1 MKAAVP
7 VKKGDIIEVQISG
20 LGSSGEGV
28 GRYNGFTVFVKN
40 ALPEEI
46 VQAEIVLVK
55 KNYAVGVLK
64 QLIKAASERTEPI
77 CPVYKECG
85 GCQLQHLSY
94 AGQLKM
100 KQQQVLD
107 ALTRIGHLDVEVLP
121 VIGCSNPWNY
131 RNKMQFPAAVNTEG
145 KINIGCYAAAT
156 HSVIDTGSCLI
167 QKEANNE
174 VLTTVR
180 KWMQRFG
187 ISAYDEKTGK
197 GLVRH
202 VMSRVGVHS
211 GEVMAVLITSAYDI
225 PHKKELVEWLEKYV
239 PGLVSVVQ
247 NINKKPTNVVMGS
260 KTRVLYGRPTITDSL
275 GALSFNIS
283 AQSFFQVNSEQ
294 AEKLYNKAL
303 EYAALNGNETV
314 VDVYCGT
321 GTISLYLAKHAA
333 QVYGIEIVP
342 PAIEDAKKNA
352 ADNNCHNAEFILGD
366 AAEKLPELLSQGVQP
381 DVVIVDPPRA
391 GCEQKVLQAIADVK
405 PKRIVYVSCNP
416 ASLARDLAYLA
427 GRDYKALAAQP
438 VDMFPMT
445 SHVETVVSLSKGYI
459 DHDTIDIEISLEDM
473 DFSAYR
479 GKATYKEIQN
489 YVLEKFNLK
498 VSTLNI
504 SQVKRKSGISM
515 GTNYNKSK
523 SENVKIYQC
532 TPEKEDAIL
541 DALKHFNII

>member
-64 QLIKAASERTEPI
+64 QLIKVASERTEPI

-131 RNKMQFPAAVNTEG
+131 RNKMQFPAAVNAEG

-366 AAEKLPELLSQGVQP
+366 AAEKLPELLAQGIQP

-427 GRDYKALAAQP
+427 ERDYKALAAQP

-459 DHDTIDIEISLEDM
+459 DHDSVNIEISLEDM

-523 SENVKIYQC
+523 SENVKIPQC
-532 TPEKEDAIL
+532 TPEKEEAIL

>member
-77 CPVYKECG
+77 CPVYEECG

-202 VMSRVGVHS
+202 VMGRVGVHS

-225 PHKKELVEWLEKYV
+225 PHKKELIEWLEKYV

-366 AAEKLPELLSQGVQP
+366 AAEKLPELLAQGVQP

-427 GRDYKALAAQP
+427 ERDYKALAAQP

-523 SENVKIYQC
+523 SENVKIHQC

>member
-77 CPVYKECG
+77 CPVYEECG

-131 RNKMQFPAAVNTEG
+131 RNKMQFPAAVNAEG

-225 PHKKELVEWLEKYV
+225 PHKKELIEWLEKYV

-366 AAEKLPELLSQGVQP
+366 AAEKLPELLAQGIQP

-427 GRDYKALAAQP
+427 ERDYKALAAQP

-459 DHDTIDIEISLEDM
+459 DHDSVNIEVSLEDM

-523 SENVKIYQC
+523 SENIKIPQC
-532 TPEKEDAIL
+532 TPEKEEAIL

>member
-1 MKAAVP
+1 MQGNIP
-7 VKKGDIIEVQISG
+7 VKKGDNIEVQIAG

-28 GRYNGFTVFVKN
+28 GKYEGFTVFVQG
-40 ALPEEI
+40 ALPKES
-46 VQAEIVLVK
+46 VQAEITLVK
-55 KNYAVGVLK
+55 KNYAAGK
-64 QLIKAASERTEPI
+64 LIKIIEASPERVGPV
-77 CPVYKECG
+77 CPVYAECG

-94 AGQLKM
+94 AGQLRM
-100 KQQQVLD
+100 KQQQVKD
-107 ALTRIGHLDVEVLP
+107 ALTRIGHLDTEVLP
-121 VIGCSNPWNY
+121 VIGCTNPWNY
-131 RNKMQFPAAVNTEG
+131 RNKMQFPAASGAEG
-145 KINIGCYAAAT
+145 TINIGCYAAST
-156 HSVIDTGSCLI
+156 HSVIDTGSCRI

-180 KWMQRFG
+180 KWMHRYG

-225 PHKKELVEWLEKYV
+225 PHKKELIEWLTKYV
-239 PGLVSVVQ
+239 PNLVSVVQ

-283 AQSFFQVNSEQ
+283 AQSFFQINSEQ

-303 EYAALNGNETV
+303 EYAALSGTETV

-321 GTISLYLAKHAA
+321 GTISLYLAKHAGK
-333 QVYGIEIVP
+333 VYGIEIVA

-352 ADNNCHNAEFILGD
+352 QDNNCHNAEFILGD
-366 AAEKLPELLSQGVQP
+366 AAEKLPQLLAEGVKP
-381 DVVIVDPPRA
+381 DVVVVDPPRA
-391 GCEQKVLQAIADVK
+391 GCEQKVLKAIADVE
-405 PKRIVYVSCNP
+405 PQRIVYVSCNP
-416 ASLARDLAYLA
+416 ASLARDLAYLSERGYRA
-427 GRDYKALAAQP
+427 MTAQP

-459 DHDTIDIEISLEDM
+459 DHDSVNIEVSLEDM

-489 YVLEKFNLK
+489 YVLERFNLK

-523 SENVKIYQC
+523 SENIKIPQC
-532 TPEKEDAIL
+532 TPEKEEAIL
-541 DALKHFNII
+541 DALKYFNII

>member
-64 QLIKAASERTEPI
+64 QLIKVAAERTEPI

-131 RNKMQFPAAVNTEG
+131 RNKMQFPAAVNAEG

-187 ISAYDEKTGK
+187 ISAYDENTGK

-366 AAEKLPELLSQGVQP
+366 AAEKLPELLAQGIQP

-427 GRDYKALAAQP
+427 ERDYKALAAQP

-459 DHDTIDIEISLEDM
+459 DHDNVNIEVSLEDM

-489 YVLEKFNLK
+489 YVLERFNLK

-523 SENVKIYQC
+523 SENVKIPQC
-532 TPEKEDAIL
+532 TPEKEEAIL

>member
-131 RNKMQFPAAVNTEG
+131 RNKMQFPAAVNAEG

-366 AAEKLPELLSQGVQP
+366 AAEKLPELLAQGIQP

-405 PKRIVYVSCNP
+405 PRRIVYVSCNP
-416 ASLARDLAYLA
+416 ASLARDLSYLA
-427 GRDYKALAAQP
+427 ERDYKALAAQP

-523 SENVKIYQC
+523 SENIKIPQC
-532 TPEKEDAIL
+532 TLEKEKAIL

>member
-1 MKAAVP
+1 MQGNIP
-7 VKKGDIIEVQISG
+7 VKKGDNIEVQIAG

-28 GRYNGFTVFVKN
+28 GKYEGFTVFVQG
-40 ALPEEI
+40 ALPEES
-46 VQAEIVLVK
+46 VQAEITLVK
-55 KNYAVGVLK
+55 KNYAAGK
-64 QLIKAASERTEPI
+64 LIKIIEASPERVEPV
-77 CPVYKECG
+77 CPVYAECG

-94 AGQLKM
+94 AGQLRM
-100 KQQQVLD
+100 KQQQVKD
-107 ALTRIGHLDVEVLP
+107 ALTRIGHLDTEVLP
-121 VIGCSNPWNY
+121 VIGCTNPWNY
-131 RNKMQFPAAVNTEG
+131 RNKMQFPAAGGAEG
-145 KINIGCYAAAT
+145 TINIGCYAAAT
-156 HSVIDTGSCLI
+156 HSVIDTGSCMI

-180 KWMQRFG
+180 KWMQRYG

-225 PHKKELVEWLEKYV
+225 PHKKELIEWLTKYV
-239 PGLVSVVQ
+239 PNLVSVVQ

-303 EYAALNGNETV
+303 EYAALNGTETV

-321 GTISLYLAKHAA
+321 GTISLYLAKHAGK
-333 QVYGIEIVP
+333 VYGIEIVA

-352 ADNNCHNAEFILGD
+352 QDNNCHNAEFILGD
-366 AAEKLPELLSQGVQP
+366 AAEKLPQLLAEGVKP
-381 DVVIVDPPRA
+381 DVVVVDPPRA
-391 GCEQKVLQAIADVK
+391 GCEQKVLKAIADVE
-405 PKRIVYVSCNP
+405 PQRIVYVSCNP
-416 ASLARDLAYLA
+416 ASLARDLAYLNERGYRA
-427 GRDYKALAAQP
+427 MTAQP

-445 SHVETVVSLSKGYI
+445 VHVETVVSLSKGYI
-459 DHDTIDIEISLEDM
+459 DHDSVNIEVSLEDM

-489 YVLEKFNLK
+489 YVLERFNLK

-523 SENVKIYQC
+523 SENIKIPQC
-532 TPEKEDAIL
+532 TPEKEEAIL

>member
-77 CPVYKECG
+77 CPVYEECG

-131 RNKMQFPAAVNTEG
+131 RNKMQFPAAVNAEG

-225 PHKKELVEWLEKYV
+225 PHKKELIEWLEKYV

-366 AAEKLPELLSQGVQP
+366 AAEKLPELLAQGVQP

-427 GRDYKALAAQP
+427 ERDYKALAAQP

-523 SENVKIYQC
+523 SENVKIPQC
-532 TPEKEDAIL
+532 TLEKEKAIL

>member
-131 RNKMQFPAAVNTEG
+131 RNKMQFPAAVNAEG
-145 KINIGCYAAAT
+145 EINIGCYAAAT

-260 KTRVLYGRPTITDSL
+260 KTRVLYGRSTITDSL

-366 AAEKLPELLSQGVQP
+366 AAEKLPELLAQGIQP

-427 GRDYKALAAQP
+427 ERDYKALAAQP

-459 DHDTIDIEISLEDM
+459 DHDSVNIEISLEDM

-523 SENVKIYQC
+523 SENVKIPQC
-532 TPEKEDAIL
+532 TPEKEEAIL

>member
-77 CPVYKECG
+77 CPVYEECG

-366 AAEKLPELLSQGVQP
+366 AAEKLPELLAQGIQP

-427 GRDYKALAAQP
+427 ERDYKALAAQP

-459 DHDTIDIEISLEDM
+459 DHDSVNIEVSLEDM

-489 YVLEKFNLK
+489 YVLERFNLK

-523 SENVKIYQC
+523 SENIKIPQC
-532 TPEKEDAIL
+532 TPEKEEAIL

>member
-131 RNKMQFPAAVNTEG
+131 RNKMQFPAAVNAEG

-174 VLTTVR
+174 VLNTVR

-366 AAEKLPELLSQGVQP
+366 AAEKLPELLAQGIQP

-427 GRDYKALAAQP
+427 ERDYKALAAQP

-459 DHDTIDIEISLEDM
+459 DHDSVNIEISLEDM

-523 SENVKIYQC
+523 SENVKIPQC
-532 TPEKEDAIL
+532 TPEKEEAIL